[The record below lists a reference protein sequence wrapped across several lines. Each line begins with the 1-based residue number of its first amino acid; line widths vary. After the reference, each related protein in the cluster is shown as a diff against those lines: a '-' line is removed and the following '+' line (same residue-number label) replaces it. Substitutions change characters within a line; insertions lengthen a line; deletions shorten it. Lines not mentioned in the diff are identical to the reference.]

1 MEEAE
6 PIEPL
11 DNRFA
16 PSEMPKGIMVD
27 ETEYFPIHEDWAL
40 GYFECGGE
48 A

>member
-6 PIEPL
+6 PIEEGMEIL
-11 DNRFA
+11 
-16 PSEMPKGIMVD
+16 PKGIMVD